1 MLTYAIAGSGAALVA
16 ERMVVLIDMPLEE
29 AAGLWDLVATPGV
42 RIETVLTE
50 LMRQG
55 VSHLRDF
62 AIAELVDPALGV
74 VTVAVR
80 GEGKAQFGDTLIEGD
95 GVSTWIE
102 HTEELV
108 MSVRLTLEDT
118 GKEPLMLPID
128 RGMVKSS
135 LLIWGSEAPSHLSE
149 TVSVRGTQTI
159 PEPALYRDVAG
170 QPVSNGTAASP
181 AAVDRRPVNDPV
193 DEHTV
198 VRRALPKW
206 MLRFTS
212 GKVIG
217 IGERVVVGRRPS
229 PTISAGEQLET
240 LLSPQREVS
249 ANHALLIGDEEGV
262 RIIDLRSTNGTVV
275 HVADGET
282 FIVKDGN
289 AALLGEGDRVDFGD
303 GNEAECVRASHPSL

>member
-1 MLTYAIAGSGAALVA
+1 MLTYAIAGSGSALVS

-29 AAGLWDLVATPGV
+29 ATGLWELVTTPGV

-62 AIAELVDPALGV
+62 AIAELVDPTLGV

-108 MSVRLTLEDT
+108 MNVRLTLEDT

-135 LLIWGSEAPSHLSE
+135 LLVWGSEAPSHLSE
-149 TVSVRGTQTI
+149 TVAVRNSQPT
-159 PEPALYRDVAG
+159 PAPALSRNLGAATTT
-170 QPVSNGTAASP
+170 NGTASEPDGAH
-181 AAVDRRPVNDPV
+181 RRPASEPV

-229 PTISAGEQLET
+229 PTISSGEQLET

-262 RIIDLRSTNGTVV
+262 RIIDLRSTNGTLV
-275 HVADGET
+275 HVQDGES

-289 AALLGEGDRVDFGD
+289 AALLSEGDRVDFGD
-303 GNEAECVRASHPSL
+303 GNEAECVRASQPSV